1 MLHPVSKPELAVP
14 TTDSAANAYMMDAL
28 GSKADTAQGASAAD
42 KSALAYLK
50 GIVTDT
56 AEIGAAGAGLT
67 ALSTQTSV
75 DAIQT
80 DVGNPS
86 IRTNLQ
92 SLTAMLGNP
101 DTAGKTVYEA
111 VKNVRETA
119 IDGSSTPTANTLSDI
134 LHKDGSYTYDNTTDS
149 LEALADALAIATATQ
164 PRIVSRNAAN
174 LPQTTQTA
182 YFTVTGR
189 VLITQIVGEVTTVI
203 QTQACDL
210 DLWSNP
216 TVGADVALCAVNNIT
231 ADAEGTVYT
240 ITGTLAD
247 ALVATTSGAVKSQAN
262 AVLVTA
268 GTIDLKAAASNS
280 GATKWTLHY
289 IPLDS
294 GSSVTTA

>member
-1 MLHPVSKPELAVP
+1 
-14 TTDSAANAYMMDAL
+14 
-28 GSKADTAQGASAAD
+28 
-42 KSALAYLK
+42 
-50 GIVTDT
+50 
-56 AEIGAAGAGLT
+56 
-67 ALSTQTSV
+67 
-75 DAIQT
+75 
-80 DVGNPS
+80 
-86 IRTNLQ
+86 
-92 SLTAMLGNP
+92 MLGNP
-101 DTAGKTVYEA
+101 DTAGKTVFEA

-189 VLITQIVGEVTTVI
+189 VLVTQIVGEVTTVI
-203 QTQACDL
+203 QAQANAI

-216 TVGADVALCAVNNIT
+216 TVGADVALCATNDIN

-240 ITGTLAD
+240 ITGTLAE
-247 ALVATTSGAVKSQAN
+247 AMVATTSGAVKAQAS
-262 AVLVTA
+262 AILVTA
-268 GTIDLKAAASNS
+268 GTIDLEAAASNT
-280 GATKWTLHY
+280 GQTKWTLHY

-294 GSSVTTA
+294 GSSVVVA